1 MRLTPLTLPMER
13 LVVSIEYWIWTRRK
27 FRLGSAFGQKQT
39 FKHYLELSRGTFLKL
54 KGPRM
59 WTFSLLLITC

>member
-1 MRLTPLTLPMER
+1 MYSDGRSQA
-13 LVVSIEYWIWTRRK
+13 VAI
-27 FRLGSAFGQKQT
+27 GQKQT